1 MDQVRST
8 WHVVLNV
15 VYLFGAM
22 FLDWLHPTDEP
33 LKEREL

>member
-15 VYLFGAM
+15 VYLLGAM
-22 FLDWLHPTDEP
+22 LLDWLHPTDEQ